1 MTHEPDRQDP
11 EMNHA
16 GPARPGHEPIF
27 NIPNVVLAMLLVM
40 VAIQVA
46 LDSLLP
52 QRAVLEIILQ
62 GAFIPQRY
70 SVPISGQVGP
80 YLWSPFSYS
89 LLHGGYAHLVL
100 NCFWLAAFG
109 SIVARRIGWVRFL
122 VFWFASAIAS
132 AALFLVFHWG
142 DESIMVGASGVVSA
156 LMGAAARFAFGNNG
170 FRRDRAHLNP
180 RTSIVRSL
188 SNRTVVAFLAVWFG
202 INLLTAVG
210 FSFGMVDSAIAWEAH
225 VGGFLF
231 GFLTFSLFDTI
242 GRR

>member
-11 EMNHA
+11 DPRYAE
-16 GPARPGHEPIF
+16 PDRPGHEPIF
-27 NIPNVVLAMLLVM
+27 NIPNVVLAILLVM

-46 LDSLLP
+46 LDSFLP
-52 QRAVLEIILQ
+52 ERAVLEIILQ

-70 SVPISGQVGP
+70 SVLISGQVGP
-80 YLWSPFSYS
+80 YLWSPFTYS
-89 LLHGGYAHLVL
+89 LLHGGYAHLAL
-100 NCFWLAAFG
+100 NSFWLAAFG
-109 SIVARRIGWVRFL
+109 SIIARRIGWVRFL
-122 VFWFASAIAS
+122 VFWFAGAIAS

-142 DESIMVGASGVVSA
+142 DQSVMVGASGVVSA
-156 LMGAAARFAFGNNG
+156 LMGAAARFAFGNSG

-180 RTSIVRSL
+180 RTSIVHSL

-231 GFLTFSLFDTI
+231 GFLAFSLFDPI
-242 GRR
+242 DRR